1 MGVRKIVSLNYLDL
15 PVDVRQM
22 VMQFVIQ
29 KSEGCYKRLI
39 PALGALQ
46 ALDREACTGIWRAT
60 FEKAFGRIPGAD
72 ADDEKHCPH
81 LLGVDT
87 WREALVRTWKE
98 LSAVPERE
106 KWQWEHMPLWSLKG
120 MDARLASLGRIPAG
134 ALADLLRARGAS
146 LLRYNRNLLKS
157 YALSY
162 LITSVNEFPARED
175 ALIEQALEKINEG
188 ANAGCATGFLPALHR
203 AAGGT
208 SLRALQLVLDNGGR
222 MLLQHAH
229 SCGENAG
236 RTPLMCAREPSIV
249 KALLKERADPNH
261 YIVTDKGQLTPLMVA
276 VRDRALPAARLLL
289 EAGAD
294 PFVRGGRA
302 LKDAKSYEDEAPE
315 MARLLEQHMS

>member
-1 MGVRKIVSLNYLDL
+1 MGVHKIVSLNYLDL
-15 PVDVRQM
+15 PLDMRRM

-29 KSEGCYKRLI
+29 KSESCYRQLI

-46 ALDREACTGIWRAT
+46 ALDREACTGVWRAT
-60 FEKAFGRIPGAD
+60 FEKAFGQIPGAD
-72 ADDEKHCPH
+72 DDEEHCPH

-106 KWQWEHMPLWSLKG
+106 KWRWEHMPLWSLKG

-162 LITSVNEFPARED
+162 MISAINDFPARED
-175 ALIEQALEKINEG
+175 ALIEQALGLINEG
-188 ANAGCATGFLPALHR
+188 ANAGCATGLFPVLHR
-203 AAGGT
+203 AASGT

-222 MLLQHAH
+222 MLLQHTH
-229 SCGENAG
+229 SCGESA

-261 YIVTDKGQLTPLMVA
+261 YVVTDKGELTPLMVA

-294 PFVRGGRA
+294 PFVRAGRA
-302 LKDAKSYEDEAPE
+302 LKDARSYEDEAPE

>member
-1 MGVRKIVSLNYLDL
+1 MGVREIVRLNYLDL
-15 PVDVRQM
+15 PVDVRRM
-22 VMQFVIQ
+22 VMRFVIQ

-39 PALGALQ
+39 PAMGALQ
-46 ALDREACTGIWRAT
+46 ALDREACSEVWRVT

-72 ADDEKHCPH
+72 EDDNKHCPH

-98 LSAVPERE
+98 LSAVPEHE
-106 KWQWEHMPLWSLKG
+106 KWRWEHIPLWSLKG
-120 MDARLASLGRIPAG
+120 MDARLASLGPIPAG

-162 LITSVNEFPARED
+162 LITSINQYPARED
-175 ALIEQALEKINEG
+175 ALIEQALDEINEG
-188 ANAGCATGFLPALHR
+188 ANAGCATGPFPALHR
-203 AAGGT
+203 AAGGK

-229 SCGENAG
+229 SCGESA

-261 YIVTDKGQLTPLMVA
+261 YITTEKGALTPLMVA
-276 VRDRALPAARLLL
+276 ARDKALPAARLLL

-302 LKDAKSYEDEAPE
+302 LKDAKVYEDEEPE
-315 MARLLEQHMS
+315 MARLLEQHMR